1 VEAVVGRLIVVANQK
16 GGVGKTTTAVNLAI
30 ALGLRAL
37 ANGVERSNSAR
48 SSESR
53 GAASV
58 SPNRNDQ
65 HRSKE
70 SDAEARQGDRRDASE
85 RAKASAENRDAG
97 AVAEAMSVQSG
108 ANRDAEGGANSHD
121 AARGNAGEVHAHA
134 KATGGA
140 AGSGSDTAEGGLDLS
155 SEGAGGATGATGGA
169 AEAGA
174 GANVGASG
182 AGELGADG
190 PDSADRRADGHGGAD
205 RGTGAQAHAER
216 TDQARESKRNGVLLI
231 DLDPQGNASSGI
243 IADTRLAELKSS
255 GKTIYEALVGRI
267 ALSEAIRPARERVF
281 LAPSGPDL
289 VGAEIEL
296 AMREGRERVLQQILA
311 PIRDDYEYIIVD
323 TPPSL
328 GLLTLNALVAA
339 DSVIVPMQCEYY
351 ALEGLSALL
360 ETIKRIRSSLN
371 PALKIDGLVLT
382 MFDARNRLSHEIA
395 REVEKHFPEKVF
407 QNVIPRNVRLSE
419 SPSHGLSVI
428 EYDPKSAGA
437 IAYQNLAAE
446 LVARL
451 NGGSTG
457 PMKPEESDEAPAR
470 RSWSLRALF
479 ARDNERGKR

>member
-1 VEAVVGRLIVVANQK
+1 VGRLIVIANQK

-30 ALGLRAL
+30 ALGQRAREL
-37 ANGVERSNSAR
+37 ANGTH
-48 SSESR
+48 
-53 GAASV
+53 GA
-58 SPNRNDQ
+58 
-65 HRSKE
+65 
-70 SDAEARQGDRRDASE
+70 RDAQPLGNPTNQSHW
-85 RAKASAENRDAG
+85 RTDGAK
-97 AVAEAMSVQSG
+97 
-108 ANRDAEGGANSHD
+108 GGAN
-121 AARGNAGEVHAHA
+121 AR
-134 KATGGA
+134 
-140 AGSGSDTAEGGLDLS
+140 
-155 SEGAGGATGATGGA
+155 AGGAQSDESPSLNNGTNGRQE
-169 AEAGA
+169 AEAGGSASNTRGRTINA
-174 GANVGASG
+174 GGDATD
-182 AGELGADG
+182 AGRELEK
-190 PDSADRRADGHGGAD
+190 SAGGSA
-205 RGTGAQAHAER
+205 
-216 TDQARESKRNGVLLI
+216 KVLLV

-267 ALSEAIRPARERVF
+267 PLSDAIRSARERVF

-296 AMREGRERVLQQILA
+296 ATREGRERVLQQTLA
-311 PIRDDYEYIIVD
+311 PIRDDYEFIIVD

-360 ETIKRIRSSLN
+360 GTIKRVRTSLN
-371 PALKIDGLVLT
+371 PTLQIDGLILT

-419 SPSHGLSVI
+419 SPSHGLSVL

-437 IAYQNLAAE
+437 EAYRNLAAE
-446 LVARL
+446 LLTRL
-451 NGGSTG
+451 EGGVPSKKNETRDDG
-457 PMKPEESDEAPAR
+457 PAR
-470 RSWSLRALF
+470 RSWNLRALF

>member
-1 VEAVVGRLIVVANQK
+1 VGRLIVIANQK

-30 ALGLRAL
+30 ALGQRPL
-37 ANGVERSNSAR
+37 ANGRKGGADEEHVLEAPTNQNPRTDGTQ
-48 SSESR
+48 
-53 GAASV
+53 GAAKGHAGGAQADK
-58 SPNRNDQ
+58 SPNRNNGIAD
-65 HRSKE
+65 RA
-70 SDAEARQGDRRDASE
+70 DAFAGRGEPKAGSQEIKTGHQSE
-85 RAKASAENRDAG
+85 P
-97 AVAEAMSVQSG
+97 
-108 ANRDAEGGANSHD
+108 
-121 AARGNAGEVHAHA
+121 
-134 KATGGA
+134 A
-140 AGSGSDTAEGGLDLS
+140 AGS
-155 SEGAGGATGATGGA
+155 
-169 AEAGA
+169 
-174 GANVGASG
+174 SG
-182 AGELGADG
+182 
-190 PDSADRRADGHGGAD
+190 
-205 RGTGAQAHAER
+205 
-216 TDQARESKRNGVLLI
+216 KVLLV

-267 ALSEAIRPARERVF
+267 PLSDAIRSVRERVF

-296 AMREGRERVLQQILA
+296 ATREGRERVLKETLA
-311 PIRDDYEYIIVD
+311 PVRDDYEYIIVD

-360 ETIKRIRSSLN
+360 GTIKRVRTSLN
-371 PALKIDGLVLT
+371 PTLQIDGLILT

-419 SPSHGLSVI
+419 SPSHGLSVL

-437 IAYQNLAAE
+437 EAYRNLAAE
-446 LVARL
+446 LLVRL
-451 NGGSTG
+451 EGGVPSKKNETRDDG
-457 PMKPEESDEAPAR
+457 PAR
-470 RSWSLRALF
+470 RSWNLRALF

>member
-1 VEAVVGRLIVVANQK
+1 VGRLIVIANQK

-30 ALGLRAL
+30 ALGQRAL
-37 ANGVERSNSAR
+37 TNGT
-48 SSESR
+48 
-53 GAASV
+53 
-58 SPNRNDQ
+58 
-65 HRSKE
+65 K
-70 SDAEARQGDRRDASE
+70 
-85 RAKASAENRDAG
+85 
-97 AVAEAMSVQSG
+97 
-108 ANRDAEGGANSHD
+108 GGANEEHILEAPANQSH
-121 AARGNAGEVHAHA
+121 
-134 KATGGA
+134 
-140 AGSGSDTAEGGLDLS
+140 
-155 SEGAGGATGATGGA
+155 
-169 AEAGA
+169 
-174 GANVGASG
+174 
-182 AGELGADG
+182 
-190 PDSADRRADGHGGAD
+190 RRADGTQGGANAHA
-205 RGTGAQAHAER
+205 GGAQSDESPSLNNGTNGRQEADAGGSAR
-216 TDQARESKRNGVLLI
+216 TTRGRTINAGGDATDAGRELEKPAGGSGKVLLV

-267 ALSEAIRPARERVF
+267 PLSDAIRSARERVF

-296 AMREGRERVLQQILA
+296 ATREGRERVLQQTLA

-360 ETIKRIRSSLN
+360 GTIKRVRTSLN
-371 PALKIDGLVLT
+371 PTLQIDGLVLT

-419 SPSHGLSVI
+419 SPSHGLSVL

-437 IAYQNLAAE
+437 EAYRNLAAE
-446 LVARL
+446 LLVRLEGGAPAAKSAAR
-451 NGGSTG
+451 
-457 PMKPEESDEAPAR
+457 DDAPAR
-470 RSWSLRALF
+470 RSWNLRALF

>member
-1 VEAVVGRLIVVANQK
+1 VEAVVGRLIVIANQK

-30 ALGLRAL
+30 ALGQRPLAHGSKGAADGAEQILEARTIQAEGRTERAQHA
-37 ANGVERSNSAR
+37 ANGNSGGARTDNSSSRIEERADSSAR
-48 SSESR
+48 R
-53 GAASV
+53 G
-58 SPNRNDQ
+58 
-65 HRSKE
+65 
-70 SDAEARQGDRRDASE
+70 DA
-85 RAKASAENRDAG
+85 NAG
-97 AVAEAMSVQSG
+97 AQQGKTGSQETETG
-108 ANRDAEGGANSHD
+108 RDPEE
-121 AARGNAGEVHAHA
+121 R
-134 KATGGA
+134 A
-140 AGSGSDTAEGGLDLS
+140 AGS
-155 SEGAGGATGATGGA
+155 
-169 AEAGA
+169 
-174 GANVGASG
+174 VG
-182 AGELGADG
+182 
-190 PDSADRRADGHGGAD
+190 
-205 RGTGAQAHAER
+205 
-216 TDQARESKRNGVLLI
+216 KVLLV

-267 ALSEAIRPARERVF
+267 PLGEVIRSARERVF

-296 AMREGRERVLQQILA
+296 ATREGRERVLREMLA
-311 PIRDDYEYIIVD
+311 PVRDDYEYIIVD

-360 ETIKRIRSSLN
+360 GTIKRIRTSLN
-371 PALKIDGLVLT
+371 SHLQIDGLVLT

-419 SPSHGLSVI
+419 SPSHGLSVL
-428 EYDPKSAGA
+428 EYDPKSSGA
-437 IAYQNLAAE
+437 EAYRNLAGE

-451 NGGSTG
+451 AGGAG
-457 PMKPEESDEAPAR
+457 APKNNAHAEAPAR
-470 RSWSLRALF
+470 RSWNLRALF